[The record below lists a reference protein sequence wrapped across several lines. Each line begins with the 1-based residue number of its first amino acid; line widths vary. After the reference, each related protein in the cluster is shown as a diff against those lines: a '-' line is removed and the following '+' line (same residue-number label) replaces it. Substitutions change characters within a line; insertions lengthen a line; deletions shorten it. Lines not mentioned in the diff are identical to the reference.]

1 MKKSIFAA
9 FFLSSSIVF
18 LLIMP
23 IIFGMIQLI
32 FPKLSDNNGILVIYI
47 IMAAVS
53 VILAIV
59 FVSLLFTF
67 LLSKRINGQIEKLT
81 YDESHDEPRDV
92 WEEFRSVSDKISV
105 QMRMISKK
113 SDELSFRKTELSAIT
128 DNMSEGMLIIGSDAE
143 ILSYNKSAQN
153 ILSSGE
159 TLPKSITLVDLGQSF
174 RNAVAG
180 ALAGKNQALMIK
192 LGEKYYSFII
202 NPVIHE
208 NIVEGAVIVILD
220 ETEKESREALR
231 REFTS
236 NISHELK
243 TPLTSI
249 SGFAELIESGMADGG
264 DEKRFAGKI
273 YREAQRLI
281 VLVGDIIRLTQLD
294 GGEIPF
300 DESCPDLLDIAE
312 TVADRLENVASG
324 CGISL
329 SVEGESTKV
338 RGNSRILEEMI
349 YNLADNGIKY
359 NNSGGWVTLRVYS
372 DGGRACFSCQ
382 DNGIG
387 IPEDRKER
395 VFERFYRVDKSHSR
409 EIGGTGLGLS
419 IVKHGAGYHGATIEL
434 ETKLREGTK
443 VTVCFPENTN
453 IDTEVV

>member
-1 MKKSIFAA
+1 MKKSIFFAFTLAA
-9 FFLSSSIVF
+9 ALMLVLIV
-18 LLIMP
+18 P
-23 IIFGMIQLI
+23 IAVGVGRLFVSELYESTGAVIIYLVMAVIFGVVTTA
-32 FPKLSDNNGILVIYI
+32 LV
-47 IMAAVS
+47 A
-53 VILAIV
+53 
-59 FVSLLFTF
+59 FLFTYW
-67 LLSKRINGQIEKLT
+67 LSGRIGGQIEKLT
-81 YDESHDEPRDV
+81 YEGTAEEEKAIWD
-92 WEEFRSVSDKISV
+92 EFRTISDKISV
-105 QMRMISKK
+105 QTRTISKK
-113 SDELSFRKTELSAIT
+113 SNELSFRKTELSAIT

-143 ILSYNKSAQN
+143 ILSYNKAAQS
-153 ILSSGE
+153 ILSSGSA
-159 TLPKSITLVDLGQSF
+159 LPKSITLVDLGQSF

-300 DESCPDLLDIAE
+300 DESAPDILEIAKN
-312 TVADRLENVASG
+312 VCDRLDNVAEK
-324 CGISL
+324 CGVTIK
-329 SVEGESTKV
+329 VTGNSTKI
-338 RGNSRILEEMI
+338 RGNTRILEEMI

-359 NNSGGWVTLRVYS
+359 NNPGGEVLLSVYS
-372 DGGRACFSCQ
+372 KDGKAYFSCK

-419 IVKHGAGYHGATIEL
+419 IVKHGAVYHGATITL
-434 ETKLREGTK
+434 ETQLGEGTNI
-443 VTVCFPENTN
+443 TICFPKNEEGGN
-453 IDTEVV
+453 ISI